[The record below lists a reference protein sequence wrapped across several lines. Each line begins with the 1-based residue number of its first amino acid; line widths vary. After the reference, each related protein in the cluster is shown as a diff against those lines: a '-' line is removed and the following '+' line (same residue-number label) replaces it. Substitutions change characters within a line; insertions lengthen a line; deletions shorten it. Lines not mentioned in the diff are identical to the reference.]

1 MRHTSAKESKIV
13 VARGKI
19 RAQQALSPAKE
30 LENLVLE
37 K

>member
-1 MRHTSAKESKIV
+1 VA
-13 VARGKI
+13 ARGKI

-37 K
+37 R